1 MPRKPKAPARVET
14 RGRKPIPESLR
25 RQPFRC
31 RLPQRVIDGLHR
43 LAALSGS
50 NSPGI
55 EIERLYDESQTR
67 QREIISL

>member
-1 MPRKPKAPARVET
+1 MPKPRAKKVET

-55 EIERLYDESQTR
+55 EIERMYDTYEAKTVSTP
-67 QREIISL
+67 